1 MNAKATC
8 LSFRVHRS
16 YFIVYV
22 RLLRSNP
29 DASTLVPDMP
39 ESLGD
44 KARPLHEN
52 LDTAYVNL
60 AALLRYLQQRDFNGR
75 VHVELDEYD
84 GDIYLTAREA
94 VNARERDHV
103 TGREDVGQSALQR
116 ILVRASEPGG
126 RISVYEGAGGETRDA
141 LTFGATGAAGEPGG
155 TTTGT
160 RTQEEIDRRNVLQL
174 SGEVIAAV
182 ERGVAAASNENF
194 AAHFQAARREIAD
207 DYPFLVSL
215 GDCVEYEAG
224 EARLR
229 RGTDAGKFVAGT
241 SESLR
246 RVVEHV
252 AATGERARG
261 VRREVAREL
270 AALAERRPRAL
281 ARFGFTPQLE
291 RIAGLRWT

>member
-1 MNAKATC
+1 
-8 LSFRVHRS
+8 
-16 YFIVYV
+16 
-22 RLLRSNP
+22 
-29 DASTLVPDMP
+29 MP
-39 ESLGD
+39 ESRGD
-44 KARPLHEN
+44 RGRALHEN

-94 VNARERDHV
+94 VGARERDHV
-103 TGREDVGQSALQR
+103 TGREDMGQSALQR

-126 RISVYEGAGGETRDA
+126 RISVYEGAGGSGAGATAGAAEPRGAAARDA
-141 LTFGATGAAGEPGG
+141 AETTTAATASTA
-155 TTTGT
+155 TTGT
-160 RTQEEIDRRNVLQL
+160 QDEIDRRNVLQL

-194 AAHFQAARREIAD
+194 AAHFQSARREIGD

-215 GDCVEYEAG
+215 GNCVEYERG

-229 RGTDAGKFVAGT
+229 RGTDVGEFVAGT

-246 RVVEHV
+246 RVVERV

>member
-1 MNAKATC
+1 
-8 LSFRVHRS
+8 
-16 YFIVYV
+16 
-22 RLLRSNP
+22 
-29 DASTLVPDMP
+29 MP
-39 ESLGD
+39 ESRGD
-44 KARPLHEN
+44 RGRALHEN

-94 VNARERDHV
+94 VRASERDHV

-126 RISVYEGAGGETRDA
+126 RVSVYEGAAAGGETGRA
-141 LTFGATGAAGEPGG
+141 AGAAGEQGG
-155 TTTGT
+155 AASGAGT
-160 RTQEEIDRRNVLQL
+160 QDEIDRRNVLQL
-174 SGEVIAAV
+174 SGEVIGAV

-215 GDCVEYEAG
+215 GNCVEYEGG

-229 RGTDAGKFVAGT
+229 RGTDVEKFVAGT

-246 RVVEHV
+246 RVVERV

-281 ARFGFTPQLE
+281 TRFGFTPQLE